1 MMIASPT
8 INRLAKEAD
17 MESFQVPISIVVALA
32 VCLTLLAITIS
43 EPAIWIEPKL
53 LNTSPDPALA
63 TQCDRLITR
72 YLLSDS
78 STFDGLVKSVQKYS
92 GARADEMILKSI
104 SRMIYNTPQFR
115 RDRAFV
121 LRGKILEKMERYD
134 DSAKNFQAA
143 LRWNPDNM
151 AARRGLVAYY
161 QKNGAFDLV
170 RLESEKAL
178 SHQMGDADAR
188 YFRITLNQANLH
200 SARGN

>member
-1 MMIASPT
+1 
-8 INRLAKEAD
+8 
-17 MESFQVPISIVVALA
+17 MESFQVPISIVVTLA

-53 LNTSPDPALA
+53 SDTTPDPALT

-72 YLLSDS
+72 YLLSDN

-92 GARADEMILKSI
+92 GARTNEMILKSI
-104 SRMIYNTPQFR
+104 SRMISNSSPLR

-121 LRGKILEKMERYD
+121 LRGKILNKMGRYD
-134 DSAKNFQAA
+134 DASKNFQAA
-143 LRWNPDNM
+143 LRWNPDNT
-151 AARRGLVAYY
+151 AARRDLVAYY

-178 SHQMGDADAR
+178 SHQIGDADAK
-188 YFRITLNQANLH
+188 YFRGALSQAKLH
-200 SARGN
+200 NIQGN